1 MEPEVSLPCSQE
13 PATEFYPEPDESCPH
28 IPTLFLKELF

>member
-13 PATEFYPEPDESCPH
+13 PAIGP
-28 IPTLFLKELF
+28 